1 MEIQLGGA
9 PGVVISD
16 LNVESG
22 AGFAGLGVGRA
33 DAPEVDAGEF
43 EGP

>member
-1 MEIQLGGA
+1 MEVQLGGA
-9 PGVVISD
+9 PGVVIPD
-16 LNVESG
+16 LDVEAG

-33 DAPEVDAGEF
+33 DAAEVDAGEF